1 MEAVMTAQ
9 NPTDDP
15 FAGMVAMPRLLTP
28 REAAEALG
36 KSPKWLEAD
45 RHSGPTIPFVRIGRS
60 IRYRA
65 EVIRDV
71 VLRHE
76 VEAA

>member
-1 MEAVMTAQ
+1 
-9 NPTDDP
+9 
-15 FAGMVAMPRLLTP
+15 MPRLLTP

-36 KSPKWLEAD
+36 KSEKWLEAD
-45 RHSGPTIPFVRIGRS
+45 RHAGPSIPFVRIGRS
-60 IRYRA
+60 VRYRA

-76 VEAA
+76 VEAVTPT